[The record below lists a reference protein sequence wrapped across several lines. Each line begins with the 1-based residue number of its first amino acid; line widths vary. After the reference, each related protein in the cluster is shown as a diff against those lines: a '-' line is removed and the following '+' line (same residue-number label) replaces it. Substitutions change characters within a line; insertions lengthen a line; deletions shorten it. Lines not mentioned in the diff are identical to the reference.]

1 MIDHEGYLALF
12 ERRRTADGKL
22 ELIPGQRVFWSEG
35 SSWFDEWGGPL
46 NHESGP
52 LRLNATAL
60 GGSGRRTY
68 CFVDWDGDGVLDL
81 LVNSKPNI
89 HFFRGLGRDAVG
101 YWVFKDMGPVDPLLL
116 AGRST
121 GHSTA
126 PTIVHW
132 ADPTR
137 GDLLFGAEDGFFYYL
152 PHPPPS
158 KASR

>member
-1 MIDHEGYLALF
+1 
-12 ERRRTADGKL
+12 
-22 ELIPGQRVFWSEG
+22 
-35 SSWFDEWGGPL
+35 
-46 NHESGP
+46 
-52 LRLNATAL
+52 
-60 GGSGRRTY
+60 
-68 CFVDWDGDGVLDL
+68 
-81 LVNSKPNI
+81 
-89 HFFRGLGRDAVG
+89 
-101 YWVFKDMGPVDPLLL
+101 MGPVDPLLL